1 MSDKKAASIKD
12 IWGAIWSVFCLAF
25 AALISFV
32 CILSTGCLTD
42 GPGVNRNTNESAV
55 TKAELPSG
63 GHLIEVDLYES
74 ADNYCERLINETS
87 PKLELAPLSKA
98 ARSEVFEF
106 RIWTN
111 LGGLSDPK
119 LLRVYSINSGNSGS
133 IFDLTRE
140 KGSLELRKKEP
151 LPAPLSG
158 WNKMLFEVRSR
169 LSTPKG
175 LVREPQF
182 SLNRDEPLIVLEVL
196 DKGDY
201 GRVLYGRGTTFPDGK
216 RLIEVCNYLAS
227 EFAVDMDCGGERR

>member
-1 MSDKKAASIKD
+1 MVPGKIETRMKVLLRKRNCQAAVTLLKSISMNRR
-12 IWGAIWSVFCLAF
+12 I
-25 AALISFV
+25 LIARD
-32 CILSTGCLTD
+32 LSTKRHQ
-42 GPGVNRNTNESAV
+42 NSN
-55 TKAELPSG
+55 LP
-63 GHLIEVDLYES
+63 
-74 ADNYCERLINETS
+74 
-87 PKLELAPLSKA
+87 PLSKA